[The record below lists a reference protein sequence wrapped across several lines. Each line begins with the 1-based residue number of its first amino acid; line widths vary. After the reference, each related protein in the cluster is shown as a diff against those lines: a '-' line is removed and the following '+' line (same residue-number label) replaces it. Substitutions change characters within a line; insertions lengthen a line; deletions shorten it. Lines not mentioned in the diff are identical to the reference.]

1 MKVLVSFMF
10 FLTFLAC
17 GGNAKNAAVS
27 TSSDYSMSKE
37 VALELQEES
46 IDAQNTEQSN
56 STTIQRKLIKRGD
69 VSFETNDLSKTKQ
82 SISEGVK
89 KYNGYIANENEYK
102 SSNRISNAVT
112 VRIPSKHFDS
122 FLADISADVTKFDS
136 KNISVSD
143 VTEEF
148 LDVQAR
154 LKVKKALEE
163 RYSELLKKAKSVKEI
178 LEVERELT
186 NVRSDI
192 ESMEG
197 RLKYLQNQVSFSTL
211 TINFYKVQIVRSS
224 EDNFWRRLA
233 QAFNNGIS
241 NIKWFFI
248 GLINIWPFIILII
261 LAYFI
266 IKKRLKK

>member
-1 MKVLVSFMF
+1 MKIISLFT
-10 FLTFLAC
+10 FLFFLAC
-17 GGNAKNAAVS
+17 GGN
-27 TSSDYSMSKE
+27 SSSKGVGSNDYSMSKE
-37 VALELQEES
+37 AVLETPNAS
-46 IDAQNTEQSN
+46 VNSQSPAKVI
-56 STTIQRKLIKRGD
+56 SGSIQRKLIKRGD
-69 VSFETNDLSKTKQ
+69 ISFETDDLSKTKKN
-82 SISEGVK
+82 ISEAVK
-89 KYNGYIANENEYK
+89 KYGGYIANENEYK
-102 SSNRISNAVT
+102 SSHRISNSIT
-112 VRIPSKHFDS
+112 VRIPSIHFDG

-136 KNISVSD
+136 KNISVND

-186 NVRSDI
+186 NVRSSI
-192 ESMEG
+192 ESMQG

-211 TINFYKVQIVRSS
+211 KVNFYKVEIVRSS

-261 LAYFI
+261 LIYFI
-266 IKKRLKK
+266 IKKRIKK